1 MSFWTSHSGWK
12 MELSFILKNKL
23 SVKELLLEAIKLEKE
38 INNEAIRNKVIALTL
53 VMTNKLVGP
62 EVMESIWEE
71 I

>member
-1 MSFWTSHSGWK
+1 

-23 SVKELLLEAIKLEKE
+23 SVKELLLETIKLGKE